1 MKLSKFFIPLILC
14 QVAAFPLFASEPTAE
29 EIRLQNQYIEYRLA
43 QGEIYKVYVKMTD
56 GVTTVQFPSKIS
68 EIAGKNISMMTS
80 CATGS
85 NLPRRLSRN
94 TRGLSC
100 WK

>member
-1 MKLSKFFIPLILC
+1 MKLSKLFIPLILC

-56 GVTTVQFPSKIS
+56 GVPPFSFLQKSVKLPERIS
-68 EIAGKNISMMTS
+68 VLTAKGPIFKLPCSRIPIISVYQ
-80 CATGS
+80 
-85 NLPRRLSRN
+85 R
-94 TRGLSC
+94 
-100 WK
+100 

>member
-1 MKLSKFFIPLILC
+1 MKFSRLFIPLILC

-68 EIAGKNISMMTS
+68 EIAGKNTS
-80 CATGS
+80 SSQAVRGRTRCSLWRTSGSARTG
-85 NLPRRLSRN
+85 RLR
-94 TRGLSC
+94 
-100 WK
+100 